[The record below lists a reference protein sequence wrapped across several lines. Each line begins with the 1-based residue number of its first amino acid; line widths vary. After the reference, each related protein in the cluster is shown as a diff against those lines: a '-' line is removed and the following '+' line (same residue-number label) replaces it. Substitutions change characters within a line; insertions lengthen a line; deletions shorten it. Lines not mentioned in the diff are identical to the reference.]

1 MYISLY
7 KLKPKPFSTTR
18 SLFSF
23 DRKKTVTRVQL
34 FEIKVVPLQLKKSDG
49 MRTIGAK
56 KENGWLNFFKSAIT
70 EFSPESVK
78 NYRRKRQ
85 KSPLSVLQN
94 SRKYLKINDLGSFYP
109 ISTFAS

>member
-94 SRKYLKINDLGSFYP
+94 SRKYLKINDLESFCP

>member
-1 MYISLY
+1 
-7 KLKPKPFSTTR
+7 
-18 SLFSF
+18 
-23 DRKKTVTRVQL
+23 
-34 FEIKVVPLQLKKSDG
+34 

-94 SRKYLKINDLGSFYP
+94 SRKHLKINDLEKFYP
-109 ISTFAS
+109 ISTFALQLSDFQAFAIPAWANSRFYFPSIKVAVRTLESVSGVI